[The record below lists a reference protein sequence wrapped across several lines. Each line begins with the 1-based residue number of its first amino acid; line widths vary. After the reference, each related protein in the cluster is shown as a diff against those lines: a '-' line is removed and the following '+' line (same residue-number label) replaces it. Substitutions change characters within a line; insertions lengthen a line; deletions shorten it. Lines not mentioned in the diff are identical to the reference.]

1 MINFNNETGSSV
13 VVVKNGEADGV
24 WIDGE
29 KVYEYDSLHKSRLMR
44 LLNLHTNGM
53 ISTYEEEEAV
63 IDLTKEDYVGRDLPE
78 SLDDIVFANQVDI
91 DCVSS
96 FGDIEKLEKSNE
108 YLIVKNFSDFEEKVV
123 HQESSPE
130 IWDVQDL

>member
-1 MINFNNETGSSV
+1 MIDFDNETGSTV

-29 KVYEYDSLHKSRLMR
+29 KVYEHDSLYKSRLMR
-44 LLNLHTNGM
+44 LLNLHTKGM

-63 IDLTKEDYVGRDLPE
+63 IDLTKEDYVGRELPE
-78 SLDDIVFANQVDI
+78 SLDYIVFANKVNI
-91 DCVSS
+91 ECISS
-96 FGDIEKLEKSNE
+96 FGDIEKLENDSE
-108 YLIVKNFSDFEEKVV
+108 YLIVKNFSDFEEKVIR
-123 HQESSPE
+123 QESSAE